1 MNMMQSM
8 ITPRSRLIL
17 LSTIALAF
25 LSSCSKP
32 TDSPQAA
39 AEAAPPAAIK
49 ALTPKE
55 SIATMELPSG
65 YRLEPVLAEPDIAE
79 PVMVAF
85 DGNGRM
91 YVAEMRTYMQD
102 ADAKGEQTPFSRVSR
117 HEDTDGDGVYD
128 KHTVFADKLLLPRI
142 LLPLDDRVI
151 IGETNT
157 DDLNIYRDTNGDGVS
172 DEKTRWFEGGP
183 RGGNME
189 HQPNGLV
196 WAMDNGIYST
206 YYDYRLRFGADGK
219 AIKES
224 IPVNGGQWG
233 LTQDDWGKVW
243 FVNAGN
249 ETGPVHFQ
257 QHIIYG
263 QFTGPGEHIGNYK
276 TVWPITHMP
285 DTQGGRGQL
294 RADDTLNHFT
304 ATCGQDIF
312 RGDRLPEDL
321 RGNLL
326 FAEPVGRLIRR
337 TLITVD
343 DGITRLA
350 NAYEDSQGEFIRATD
365 PLFRPVNMVTAPD
378 GTLYLVDMY
387 RGISQQANWTRK
399 GSYLR
404 EQIEAHELQ
413 KEIGRGRIYRLRHD
427 GFAPGPQPRMLDE
440 TPAQWVG
447 HLSHPNGWWR
457 DTA

>member
-1 MNMMQSM
+1 MKPLQNC
-8 ITPRSRLIL
+8 IRV
-17 LSTIALAF
+17 LSVAAF
-25 LSSCSKP
+25 VSLVGCSKP
-32 TDSPQAA
+32 EVTPEASADAA
-39 AEAAPPAAIK
+39 TELPLVK
-49 ALTPKE
+49 ALSPAD
-55 SIATMELPSG
+55 SIATMQMPAG
-65 YRLEPVLAEPDIAE
+65 YRLEPVLTEPDIAE

-102 ADAKGEQTPFSRVSR
+102 ADAKGEQEPFSRVSR

-142 LLPLDDRVI
+142 LLPLDDRII

-157 DDLNIYRDTNGDGVS
+157 NDLHIYRDKDGDGVS
-172 DEKTRWFEGGP
+172 DERTLWFAGGP

-196 WAMDNGIYST
+196 WALDNGLYST
-206 YYDYRLRFGADGK
+206 YYDYRLRVGADGK
-219 AIKES
+219 AIKEP

-263 QFTGPGEHIGNYK
+263 QFDAPDELIGEYR
-276 TVWPITHMP
+276 TVWPIARVP
-285 DTQGGRGQL
+285 DVQGGPGQL
-294 RADDTLNHFT
+294 RPDNTLNHFT
-304 ATCGQDIF
+304 ATSGQDIF

-321 RGNLL
+321 RGSLL

-337 TLITVD
+337 TSITVE

-350 NAYEDSQGEFIRATD
+350 NPYEKEHGEFIRATD
-365 PLFRPVNMVTAPD
+365 PLFRPVNMITAPD
-378 GTLYLVDMY
+378 GTLYIVDMY
-387 RGISQQANWTRK
+387 SSSRVN
-399 GSYLR
+399 
-404 EQIEAHELQ
+404 
-413 KEIGRGRIYRLRHD
+413 GRRRAPIYASRSMR
-427 GFAPGPQPRMLDE
+427 
-440 TPAQWVG
+440 
-447 HLSHPNGWWR
+447 
-457 DTA
+457 